1 MKIHSYITILLLCG
15 LMACQSKPTDQTTD
29 QIPETVP
36 ADPFAFEYTTEAAPQ
51 WTELFYRKSGWF
63 GADGIFSIPL
73 SGVDLPGNEGNNKTL
88 LIFSDTYIG
97 EVGEDGAPLPGNTMV
112 NNTVA
117 YVDGLTPDPENINFH
132 YKQGDNGQPTT
143 FFVPQNA
150 NAKEGQYYWMGDGF
164 INQEMDNKLQLFAY
178 HVSMTGPGV
187 FDFAVENVS
196 LLAIPD
202 ATAPPFD
209 DYEQLTTPLHINS
222 GKVGEGD
229 LGAGVLVNTEWAGAP
244 NPDGFVYVYGCI
256 GAGKQLVAARVKP
269 SEFESFDQWKYWT
282 GEDWS
287 GDIAQIAGITD
298 NLSNELSVTPLNDG
312 RYLLT
317 FQVMG
322 ISDKVGVKVGL
333 SPVGP
338 FGPTHEVWT
347 TPEINE
353 PPGILPYNAKAH
365 PNLSQPG
372 ELLISYNTIT
382 ADFWNDI
389 QKDAHIYRPR
399 FIVLKSPYLR

>member
-1 MKIHSYITILLLCG
+1 MHRHHLTIILLLFS
-15 LMACQSKPTDQTTD
+15 LLACQNKPSEQASDDTTTHAA
-29 QIPETVP
+29 Q
-36 ADPFAFEYTTEAAPQ
+36 DPYAFEFSTEAAPE

-73 SGVDLPGNEGNNKTL
+73 TGVDVPGNQGNTETL
-88 LIFSDTYIG
+88 LVFSDTYIG
-97 EVGEDGAPLPGNTMV
+97 EVGEDNAPLPGNTMV

-117 YVDGLTPDPENINFH
+117 YIDGLTPTREHIRFH
-132 YKQGDNGQPTT
+132 YHRDSDGRPAT
-143 FFVPQNA
+143 FFVPDNA
-150 NAKEGQYYWMGDGF
+150 NAREGQYYWLGDGF
-164 INQEMDNKLQLFAY
+164 VNQELDDKLHLFAY

-187 FDFAVENVS
+187 FDFAVANVS
-196 LLAIPD
+196 LLTIPD
-202 ATAPPFD
+202 ARKPPFEG
-209 DYEQLTTPLHINS
+209 YEQVTTPLHINNDI
-222 GKVGEGD
+222 VGEGD
-229 LGAGVLVNTEWAGAP
+229 LGAGVLVNTAWAGAP
-244 NPDGFVYVYGCI
+244 DPDGFVYVYGCV
-256 GAGKQLVAARVKP
+256 GAAKQLVAARVRP
-269 SEFESFDQWKYWT
+269 AQFEDFDQWQYWT
-282 GEDWS
+282 GDQWS
-287 GDIAQIAGITD
+287 ADITQIGGITD

-322 ISDKVGVKVGL
+322 ISDKVGVRVGQ

-338 FGPTHEVWT
+338 FGPIIEVWT

-353 PPGILPYNAKAH
+353 PPGLLPYNAKAH

-389 QKDAHIYRPR
+389 QKNAHIYRPR
-399 FIVLKSPYLR
+399 FIKLKSPSFR

>member
-1 MKIHSYITILLLCG
+1 MNKLSFIIISLTIG
-15 LMACQSKPTDQTTD
+15 VVSCQSKQDNQP
-29 QIPETVP
+29 P
-36 ADPFAFEYTTEAAPQ
+36 AEKINSEKEDPFAFEYTAEAAPE
-51 WTELFYRKSGWF
+51 WTDLFYRKSGWF

-73 SGVDLPGNEGNNKTL
+73 SGVDLPGNEGNDKTL

-97 EVGEDGAPLPGNTMV
+97 EVGEDNAPLPGNTMV

-117 YVDGLTPDPENINFH
+117 YIEGLAPATDNITFH
-132 YKQGDNGQPTT
+132 YKQDDNGQPQT
-143 FFVPQNA
+143 FFVPDNA
-150 NAKEGQYYWMGDGF
+150 NSKPEQYYWMGDGF
-164 INQEMDNKLQLFAY
+164 INQEMDNKLHLFAY

-196 LLAIPD
+196 LLSIPD
-202 ATAPPFD
+202 ASKPPFD
-209 DYEQLTTPLHINS
+209 GYEQLTTPLHIKS
-222 GKVGEGD
+222 EKVGEGD
-229 LGAGVLVNTEWAGAP
+229 FGAGVLVNTDWAGAP
-244 NPDGFVYVYGCI
+244 DPDGFVYVYGCI
-256 GAGKQLVAARVKP
+256 GPAKQLVAARVP
-269 SEFESFDQWKYWT
+269 PAQFESFEEWQYWNGDT
-282 GEDWS
+282 WS
-287 GDIAQIAGITD
+287 TDITQITGITD
-298 NLSNELSVTPLNDG
+298 NLSNELSVTPLKDG

-399 FIVLKSPYLR
+399 FIKLKSPSFR

>member
-1 MKIHSYITILLLCG
+1 MKNLNLILLFIVIC
-15 LMACQSKPTDQTTD
+15 MISCENKSTNESSEQT
-29 QIPETVP
+29 P
-36 ADPFAFEYTTEAAPQ
+36 AEQTEDPFGFEYSVESAPE
-51 WTELFYRKSGWF
+51 WTSLFYRNSGWF

-73 SGVDLPGNEGNNKTL
+73 SGVDLPGNQGNEKTML
-88 LIFSDTYIG
+88 VFSDTYIG
-97 EVGEDGAPLPGNTMV
+97 GVGDDNAPLPGNVMV

-117 YVDGLTPDPENINFH
+117 YVDGLVPSVENISFH
-132 YKQGDNGQPTT
+132 YKGGKNGQPAT
-143 FFVPQNA
+143 FFVPDNA
-150 NAKEGQYYWMGDGF
+150 NAKAGQYYWMGDGF
-164 INQEMDNKLQLFAY
+164 INQEMDNKLHLFAY
-178 HVSMTGPGV
+178 HVSMTGESV

-196 LLAIPD
+196 LLAITNP
-202 ATAPPFD
+202 TTPPFEG
-209 DYEQLTTPLHINS
+209 YEQLTTPLHIKS
-222 GKVGEGD
+222 EQVGEGD
-229 LGAGVLVNTEWAGAP
+229 LGAGIFVNTEWAGAP
-244 NPDGFVYVYGCI
+244 DPDGFVYVYGCV
-256 GAGKQLVAARVKP
+256 GPAKQLVAARVKP
-269 SEFESFDQWKYWT
+269 SEFERFDQWQY
-282 GEDWS
+282 WS
-287 GDIAQIAGITD
+287 GESWSNDIEQIAGITD
-298 NLSNELSVTPLNDG
+298 NLSNELSVTPLNGG

-322 ISDKVGVKVGL
+322 ISDKVGVRVGQ

-338 FGPTHEVWT
+338 FGPIIEVWT

-399 FIVLKSPYLR
+399 FIKLKSPSLR

>member
-1 MKIHSYITILLLCG
+1 MNRLSFFILLLISG
-15 LMACQSKPTDQTTD
+15 LMACQSKPTEQVADQTASTA
-29 QIPETVP
+29 PE
-36 ADPFAFEYTTEAAPQ
+36 DPFALEYTAEATPE
-51 WTELFYRKSGWF
+51 WTDLFYRKSGWF

-73 SGVDLPGNEGNNKTL
+73 SGVDVPGNQGNEKTL

-97 EVGEDGAPLPGNTMV
+97 EVGDDNAPLPGNTMV
-112 NNTVA
+112 NNTIA
-117 YVDGLTPDPENINFH
+117 YVDGLVPSTENISFH
-132 YKQGDNGQPTT
+132 YKTDGNGQPQT
-143 FFVPQNA
+143 FFVPDNA
-150 NAKEGQYYWMGDGF
+150 NSKPEQYYWMGDGF
-164 INQEMDNKLQLFAY
+164 INQEMNNKLHLFAY

-196 LLAIPD
+196 LLSIPD
-202 ATAPPFD
+202 ASQPPFEG
-209 DYEQLTTPLHINS
+209 YEQLTTPLHIKS
-222 GKVGEGD
+222 EKVGEGD

-244 NPDGFVYVYGCI
+244 QPDGFVYVYGCI
-256 GAGKQLVAARVKP
+256 GASKQLVAGRVKP
-269 SEFESFDQWKYWT
+269 SSFESFETWQYWT
-282 GEDWS
+282 GDAWS
-287 GDIAQIAGITD
+287 SDITLIDGITD
-298 NLSNELSVTPLNDG
+298 NLSNELSVTALNDG

-322 ISDKVGVKVGL
+322 ISDKVGVRVGL

-338 FGPTHEVWT
+338 FGPIQEVWI

-353 PPGILPYNAKAH
+353 PPGIFPYNAKAH
-365 PNLSQPG
+365 PNLSEPG

-399 FIVLKSPYLR
+399 FIKLKSPSFR